1 MKRIFKYQLPRDG
14 ETITITACVVKWL
27 DIKTQ
32 DGWPHIWAII
42 DDEGNPKDHVIA
54 AWGTGWP
61 FPDNMTTHRYMGT
74 AIDVLGYVWH
84 YFMEE
89 EVFVTGTTITDY
101 DYSHVLQDLLST
113 GTPVVPN
120 TVTIS
125 CGDPYGLT
133 TVSDSVSTIRATTT
147 TNARA

>member
-1 MKRIFKYQLPRDG
+1 MKRIFKYTLPRDG

-32 DGWPHIWAII
+32 DGWPHIWAIV
-42 DDEGNPKDHVIA
+42 DDEGNPRDHVIA

-61 FPDNMTTHRYMGT
+61 FPENMATHRYMGT

-101 DYSHVLQDLLST
+101 DLVSAA
-113 GTPVVPN
+113 PN
-120 TVTIS
+120 TITIS

-133 TVSDSVSTIRATTT
+133 YVSEIDYSRATMT
-147 TNARA
+147 TNAYA

>member
-1 MKRIFKYQLPRDG
+1 MKRIFKYTLPRDG

-61 FPDNMTTHRYMGT
+61 FPENMMAHRYMGT
-74 AIDVLGYVWH
+74 AIDALGYVWH

-101 DYSHVLQDLLST
+101 DYSHVLSS
-113 GTPVVPN
+113 GVSATPH
-120 TVTIS
+120 TITIS

-133 TVSDSVSTIRATTT
+133 YVSDNVSTVDYSCATMT

>member
-1 MKRIFKYQLPRDG
+1 MKRIFKYTLPRDG

-61 FPDNMTTHRYMGT
+61 FPENMATHRYMGT
-74 AIDVLGYVWH
+74 AIDALGYVWH

-101 DYSHVLQDLLST
+101 DLVSSGVST
-113 GTPVVPN
+113 APN
-120 TVTIS
+120 TITIS
-125 CGDPYGLT
+125 CGDPYDLT
-133 TVSDSVSTIRATTT
+133 YVSEIDYSRTTMT
-147 TNARA
+147 TNAHA